1 MFSPEQINH
10 IFTYHSPT
18 PDQIPKYSD
27 IRAIAKDLAHVIL
40 VNTPTCPSQ
49 TTAIQLLRQAVMVAN
64 QAIAT
69 GL

>member
-1 MFSPEQINH
+1 MFNHEQLDH
-10 IFTYHSPT
+10 VFTYHSPS
-18 PDQIPKYSD
+18 PEQIPKYQA
-27 IRAIAKDLAHVIL
+27 IRDSAKELSHIIL
-40 VNTPTCPSQ
+40 EFTPTCPSQ